1 MDDKILRLKEEIE
14 KELSGTSD
22 LSSLDQL
29 RVSYLG
35 KKGSIT
41 SLLKGMKELAADQKK
56 AFGADVNKLKEF
68 AMTKIEERTEELKKK
83 HNNANI

>member
-1 MDDKILRLKEEIE
+1 MDEKILNLKEEIE
-14 KELSGTSD
+14 KELEAVAD
-22 LSSLDQL
+22 LTGIDRM

-41 SLLKGMKELAADQKK
+41 ALLKGMKELAADQKK

-68 AMTKIEERTEELKKK
+68 AASRIEAKQR
-83 HNNANI
+83 N